1 MEKDFICIVCPKG
14 CHIHVK
20 DNEITGYT
28 CKRGLEYVKQ
38 ELKDSRRVLATSVK
52 VDGGV
57 IDVCPVKSDG
67 SIPKDKIFL
76 AMKEVNKIELAAP
89 VKFHQIVIENIL
101 GTGVNIIATK
111 EIIKNKSGND

>member
-20 DNEITGYT
+20 DDEITGYT

-38 ELKDSRRVLATSVK
+38 ELKDPRRVLTTSVK

-57 IDVCPVKSDG
+57 IDVCPV
-67 SIPKDKIFL
+67 IF
-76 AMKEVNKIELAAP
+76 IS
-89 VKFHQIVIENIL
+89 QIRSVQIL
-101 GTGVNIIATK
+101 G
-111 EIIKNKSGND
+111 IKNLNHPIRLQLHFPC